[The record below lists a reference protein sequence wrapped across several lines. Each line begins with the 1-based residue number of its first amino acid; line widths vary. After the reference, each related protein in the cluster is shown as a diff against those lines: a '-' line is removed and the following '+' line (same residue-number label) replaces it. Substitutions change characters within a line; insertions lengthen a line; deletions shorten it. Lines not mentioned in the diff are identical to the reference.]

1 MKNSYFISVV
11 VGVAFSLPFVA
22 SAEVAVVVN
31 PGNDMTEIS
40 VKDAQRL
47 YLGKTG
53 KFPDGGK
60 ADVVDQK
67 VGEGSRDTFYKG
79 VVGKSES
86 QAKSYWSK
94 QIFTGKGTPP
104 EALGSDAEV
113 KAKVSADPKAIGYI
127 DASQVDDSV
136 KKVLIV
142 K

>member
-1 MKNSYFISVV
+1 MKLHKTLRCVAVLTLFVSVNS
-11 VGVAFSLPFVA
+11 VA
-22 SAEVAVVVN
+22 EIAVVVN

-53 KFPDGGK
+53 KFPGGNK
-60 ADVVDQK
+60 AEVIDQK

-104 EALGSDAEV
+104 PVVGSDAEV
-113 KAKVSADPKAIGYI
+113 KARISANPQAIGYI
-127 DASQVDDSV
+127 DSSEVDDSV
-136 KKVLIV
+136 KRVLMV
-142 K
+142 E